1 MTTQPLKL
9 SSKAEYLSF
18 VDQFDTFM
26 FDCDGVLW
34 HDESLVP
41 GAVQVLEHL
50 RALKKKIIFVTN
62 NATKSRKNYKKK
74 FDRLGVQAE
83 VDEVFG
89 SAYASAVY
97 ISSVLQLP
105 KDEKVYVIG
114 QAGLE
119 EELDEEGIQHIGG
132 TVRGHPLSPPTILL
146 NFKARIYFQ
155 DPADKTFDAFD
166 ITKFERDPKVAVVL
180 AGLDTAINYTKLAKA
195 MQYLTQNPGCR
206 FIATNEDSTY
216 PVGGGQFL
224 PGAGSISAPLRYITK
239 TDPVSI
245 GKPNQ
250 AMMDTIK
257 AKHHFDPKKTVMIG
271 DRLDTD
277 IIFGNKGG
285 CSTLLVLTGV
295 AKEADLRPEANPPVL
310 PDFIVNSLGDLAVL
324 KN

>member
-1 MTTQPLKL
+1 MATHPLKL
-9 SSKAEYLSF
+9 SSKAEYASF
-18 VDQFDTFM
+18 VDRFDTFM

-34 HDESLVP
+34 HDEELVP

-50 RALKKKIIFVTN
+50 RSLKKKIIFVTN

-83 VDEVFG
+83 DEVFG

-97 ISSVLQLP
+97 ISSVLKLP

-132 TVRGHPLSPPTILL
+132 T
-146 NFKARIYFQ
+146 

-166 ITKFERDPKVAVVL
+166 ITKFERDPKVTVVL

-195 MQYLTQNPGCR
+195 MQYLTRNSGCR
-206 FIATNEDSTY
+206 FLATNEDSTY

-239 TDPVSI
+239 TAPISI

-257 AKHHFDPKKTVMIG
+257 AKHHFDPTKTVMVG

-295 AKEADLRPEANPPVL
+295 AKEADLRPEASPPVL
-310 PDFIVNSLGDLAVL
+310 PDFIVNSLGNLAVL
-324 KN
+324 KD

>member
-1 MTTQPLKL
+1 MATQPIKL
-9 SSKAEYLSF
+9 SHRAEFASF

-34 HDESLVP
+34 HGDTLIP
-41 GAVQVLEHL
+41 GTAQVLEHL

-62 NATKSRKNYKKK
+62 NATTSRKNYKKK

-83 VDEVFG
+83 ADEIFG

-119 EELDEEGIQHIGG
+119 EELNEEGIQHIGG
-132 TVRGHPLSPPTILL
+132 TDLS
-146 NFKARIYFQ
+146 
-155 DPADKTFDAFD
+155 DKTLDAFD
-166 ITKFERDPKVAVVL
+166 ITKFERDPKVTVVL
-180 AGLDTAINYTKLAKA
+180 AGGDTAINYTKLAKA

-216 PVGGGQFL
+216 PVAGGQFL
-224 PGAGSISAPLRYITK
+224 PGAGSLSAPLRYITK
-239 TDPVSI
+239 TNPTAI

-250 AMMDTIK
+250 AMMDTIR
-257 AKHHFDPKKTVMIG
+257 AKHHFDPKKTVMVG

-277 IIFGNKGG
+277 ILFGNQGG
-285 CSTLLVLTGV
+285 CSTLLVFTGV
-295 AKEADLRPEANPPVL
+295 AKEAELRAEANPPVL
-310 PDFIVNSLGDLAVL
+310 PDFIVDSLGDMAVL
-324 KN
+324 ET

>member
-1 MTTQPLKL
+1 MANAPTRL
-9 SSKAEYLSF
+9 SSKDEYASF
-18 VDQFDTFM
+18 VDKFDTFL

-34 HDESLVP
+34 HDETLVP

-50 RALKKKIIFVTN
+50 RALRKRIIFVTN

-97 ISSVLQLP
+97 ISSVLKLP

-119 EELDEEGIQHIGG
+119 EELDDEGIQHIGG
-132 TVRGHPLSPPTILL
+132 T
-146 NFKARIYFQ
+146 
-155 DPADKTFDAFD
+155 DPADKTFDSFD
-166 ITKFERDPKVAVVL
+166 ITKFERDPKVTVVL

-195 MQYLTQNPGCR
+195 MQYLTRNENCR

-239 TDPVSI
+239 TDPISI

-257 AKHHFDPKKTVMIG
+257 AKHHFDPKKTVMVG

-295 AKEADLRPEANPPVL
+295 AKEVDLRPEANPPVM
-310 PDFIVNSLGDLAVL
+310 PDFIVDSLGDLAVL

>member
-1 MTTQPLKL
+1 
-9 SSKAEYLSF
+9 
-18 VDQFDTFM
+18 M

-97 ISSVLQLP
+97 ISSVPGLP

-132 TVRGHPLSPPTILL
+132 T
-146 NFKARIYFQ
+146 
-155 DPADKTFDAFD
+155 DPADKTLDAFD
-166 ITKFERDPKVAVVL
+166 ITKFERDPKVTVVL

-195 MQYLTQNPGCR
+195 MQYLTRNPGCR

-216 PVGGGQFL
+216 PVAGGQFL

-239 TDPVSI
+239 TDPLSI

-295 AKEADLRPEANPPVL
+295 AKETDLQPEANPPVL
-310 PDFIVNSLGDLAVL
+310 PDYIVNSLGDLAVL

>member
-1 MTTQPLKL
+1 MATQPLKL
-9 SSKAEYLSF
+9 SSKAEYASF
-18 VDQFDTFM
+18 VDKFDTFM

-97 ISSVLQLP
+97 ISSVLKLR

-132 TVRGHPLSPPTILL
+132 T
-146 NFKARIYFQ
+146 

-166 ITKFERDPKVAVVL
+166 ITKFERDPKVTVVL

-195 MQYLTQNPGCR
+195 MQYLTQNSGCR

-224 PGAGSISAPLRYITK
+224 PGAGSISAPLRYITR

-257 AKHHFDPKKTVMIG
+257 AKHHFDPKKTVMVG

-295 AKEADLRPEANPPVL
+295 AKEVDLRPEANPPVL

-324 KN
+324 KD